1 MSTTNIDRATTILRN
16 AGLNDT
22 TVTDLIDTLTAA
34 DVIAPDL
41 PEPTEPD
48 ENMPTWKIDDETS
61 VSSTPDGCVMVMGG
75 NGMFSMYFDMDEV
88 DAYAMALLAAA
99 KRSKKRNSFLKTI
112 FTQMDGN
119 ASDNPF
125 SD

>member
-1 MSTTNIDRATTILRN
+1 MNNTNIDHVTAILRN
-16 AGLNDT
+16 AGLDDT
-22 TVTDLIDTLTAA
+22 TVTNLVNTLAA
-34 DVIAPDL
+34 DNLIAPDL
-41 PEPTEPD
+41 PEPTTPD

-61 VSSTPDGCVMVMGG
+61 VSSAPDGCVMVMGG